1 MHCPGLINPHVN
13 LVLSVVLN
21 IIVIVF
27 FFYAGHSDPGVVIA
41 KACLFFS
48 VVVLAFLLPITT
60 CGVQCLVQVR
70 AETFREARCSQ
81 LETASSLS
89 PCPMKMLLGS

>member
-27 FFYAGHSDPGVVIA
+27 FFYAVHSDPGVVIA
-41 KACLFFS
+41 KACFFFQWSCLLFCYQSQHVVFS
-48 VVVLAFLLPITT
+48 VW
-60 CGVQCLVQVR
+60 CRSVQRPSERQDAHSWKPHHHCPPVR
-70 AETFREARCSQ
+70 
-81 LETASSLS
+81 
-89 PCPMKMLLGS
+89 